1 MATPHRTK
9 QISLRFPLPL
19 LSQVKSQAD
28 AKQQAIADWILSVI
42 SRELVEVKNE
52 SDLNESDTE
61 GEHKLQSQSQSKS
74 QSKPQ
79 SELVSYIDDYVQSY
93 VQSYLKKCL
102 EPIYLQISE
111 VNELRLQLGE
121 SRA

>member
-19 LSQVKSQAD
+19 LSQVKSLAD
-28 AKQQAIADWILSVI
+28 AKQQAIADWILAVI
-42 SRELVEVKNE
+42 SHELEVKATSHSQE
-52 SDLNESDTE
+52 
-61 GEHKLQSQSQSKS
+61 EHKS
-74 QSKPQ
+74 QSEPQ
-79 SELVSYIDDYVQSY
+79 SELVSYVDSYVESC

-102 EPIYLQISE
+102 EPMYSQIS
-111 VNELRLQLGE
+111 ELRLQLGE

>member
-9 QISLRFPLPL
+9 HISLRFPLPL

-42 SRELVEVKNE
+42 SREVEEVKSE
-52 SDLNESDTE
+52 SDPKE
-61 GEHKLQSQSQSKS
+61 EHKSQSQPS
-74 QSKPQ
+74 QPQ

-93 VQSYLKKCL
+93 VQTYVQNYLKKCL
-102 EPIYLQISE
+102 EPIYLQVSE
-111 VNELRLQLGE
+111 IKELRLQLGE
-121 SRA
+121 FKA